1 MAFALVYFAVDK
13 LAGEEIIAVS
23 ARLVDN
29 LPGRVIYLTRGKGV
43 ILRQIS
49 IMEKIYA
56 KCVELGA
63 STMLTAGPGA
73 HVPGAFWPNAA
84 PDTIYEVAKDFPELT
99 IIAER
104 GCYPFITELIA
115 VALTQDNVYFDIGA
129 YELFP
134 GSASLYRGRQH
145 HPYE

>member
-1 MAFALVYFAVDK
+1 MAFAFVHFAVDK

-56 KCVELGA
+56 KCIELRA

-73 HVPGAFWPNAA
+73 HVPGSILAQCR
-84 PDTIYEVAKDFPELT
+84 TGHYL
-99 IIAER
+99 R
-104 GCYPFITELIA
+104 GGQGLSRIDDYRRAWLLPFHYGTDRRRLDA
-115 VALTQDNVYFDIGA
+115 G
-129 YELFP
+129 
-134 GSASLYRGRQH
+134 
-145 HPYE
+145 